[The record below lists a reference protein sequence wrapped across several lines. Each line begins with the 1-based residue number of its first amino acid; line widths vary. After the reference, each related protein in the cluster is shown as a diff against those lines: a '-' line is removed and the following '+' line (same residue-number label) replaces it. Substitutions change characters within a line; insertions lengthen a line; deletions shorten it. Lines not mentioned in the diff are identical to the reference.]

1 MRIEIGKSRIQQS
14 ENRFKFSLCTKSNWS
29 CGESGYCDRSLPFG
43 KLRVGISEK
52 NSIHPSAGAAAILFV
67 LVIGRTEIAILV
79 KVIFGVLIMLF
90 HINLEF
96 FPGTAALPKVITIL
110 ESIASL

>member
-1 MRIEIGKSRIQQS
+1 VAKADIAIG
-14 ENRFKFSLCTKSNWS
+14 F
-29 CGESGYCDRSLPFG
+29 LPFG

-52 NSIHPSAGAAAILFV
+52 NSIHPSPGAAAILFV
-67 LVIGRTEIAILV
+67 FFIRRTEIAVFIEIV
-79 KVIFGVLIMLF
+79 SGVLIMLF

-96 FPGTAALPKVITIL
+96 FPGTAALPAVITIL